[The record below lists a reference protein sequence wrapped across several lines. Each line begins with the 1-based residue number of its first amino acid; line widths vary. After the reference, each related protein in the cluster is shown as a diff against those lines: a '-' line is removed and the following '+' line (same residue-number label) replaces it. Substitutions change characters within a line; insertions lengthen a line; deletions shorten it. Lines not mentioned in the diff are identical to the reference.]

1 MKRIAI
7 AVLAAVFVATLS
19 FAQSTTGDILG
30 SVVDASG
37 AVVGGAKVVARN
49 LETNA
54 VKETTTSGEGAF
66 RFPLLPTGSYEVAVE
81 KPGFAK
87 YMQRP
92 IVLRLNQAA
101 DLTVRLEVS
110 GTTDTVV
117 VMTDAPLINTTN
129 AEIGV
134 NFDAKRIA

>member
-7 AVLAAVFVATLS
+7 ASAAVLLVAALS
-19 FAQSTTGDILG
+19 FSQSTTGDILG

-37 AVVGGAKVVARN
+37 AVVGGARIVARN

-66 RFPLLPTGSYEVAVE
+66 RFPLLPTGAYEVTVE

-87 YMQRP
+87 YRQGP

-101 DLTVRLEVS
+101 DLTVRLEVA
-110 GTTDTVV
+110 G
-117 VMTDAPLINTTN
+117 
-129 AEIGV
+129 
-134 NFDAKRIA
+134 